1 MSTLPRTRRHG
12 RTHIARCDEH
22 AFRILFRAALEP
34 VEPSPRCEA
43 EEDRAKAQDPD
54 APADEAAAR
63 SQCQAVG

>member
-34 VEPSPRCEA
+34 VEPSPRCEERIMA
-43 EEDRAKAQDPD
+43 YVRGW
-54 APADEAAAR
+54 
-63 SQCQAVG
+63 CQYTCSN